1 MSRRSDPDPFIGQ
14 RIKTRRLL
22 RGWSLRFAADR
33 AGMSH
38 SNWSR
43 IERGV
48 VAADNR
54 FTVAAIAAALEC
66 SVADLAGHSLVFAD
80 ESSRAAQARVPAVR
94 CALLE
99 LDLTSEGEREAR
111 PVADIVADLELMR
124 ALSVRCDLAGMGDRL
139 PHLVR
144 DLHALVMGG
153 QARTGARL
161 LVDALWLARNFLVS
175 SGFPGDAWIAAERCR
190 QAAQV
195 SEDPV
200 MVGYAALNQ
209 ALVCTSNGAYK
220 PALRI
225 AERGINTL
233 EPHLSAERALPMLG
247 MLQLAAGFSCHG
259 LQRVEDGAAWLDEA
273 AVVAARTGETADFG
287 HFFGP
292 TNVSIW
298 RSAAEVDAG
307 DPGKA
312 VELAGQVRPM
322 TIAAPDRQAN
332 FYRDTARALSR
343 LGDKDADV
351 RAVRMLL
358 TAERLAPQ
366 RIHLSVVAR
375 ETVRG
380 LLERSPRGTRNSALR
395 GLCERM
401 GLAV

>member
-1 MSRRSDPDPFIGQ
+1 MSRRSDPDPVIGQ

-22 RGWSLRFAADR
+22 RGWSVRYAADR

-80 ESSRAAQARVPAVR
+80 ESSKAAQARVPAVR

-99 LDLTSEGEREAR
+99 LDLACEAGCDPR
-111 PVADIVADLELMR
+111 PVAHIAAEVELVR
-124 ALSVRCDLAGMGDRL
+124 ALSVRCDLAGIGDRL
-139 PHLVR
+139 PRLLR
-144 DLHALVMGG
+144 ELHALVIGG
-153 QARTGARL
+153 EPRTGSRL
-161 LVDALWLARNFLVS
+161 LVDTLWMARNFLVS
-175 SGFPGDAWIAAERCR
+175 SGYPGDAWIAAERCR

-195 SEDPV
+195 GDDPV
-200 MVGYAALNQ
+200 MLGYAALNQ

-225 AERGINTL
+225 AELGVKEL
-233 EPHLSAERALPMLG
+233 EPHLSAERAMPMLG

-259 LQRVEDGAAWLDEA
+259 LGRADDGVAWLDDA
-273 AVVAARTGETADFG
+273 AVVAAHTGETADFG

-292 TNVSIW
+292 TNVGIW
-298 RSAAEVDAG
+298 RSAAEADAG

-312 VELAGQVRPM
+312 VELASQVQPM
-322 TIAAPDRQAN
+322 TIPSPDRQAN
-332 FYRDTARALSR
+332 FYRDTARALSH
-343 LGDKDADV
+343 LGTRDADA

-366 RIHLSVVAR
+366 RIHLSPVSR
-375 ETVRG
+375 ETARG
-380 LLERSPRGTRNSALR
+380 LLERSPRRARNSEIR

-401 GLAV
+401 GLAT